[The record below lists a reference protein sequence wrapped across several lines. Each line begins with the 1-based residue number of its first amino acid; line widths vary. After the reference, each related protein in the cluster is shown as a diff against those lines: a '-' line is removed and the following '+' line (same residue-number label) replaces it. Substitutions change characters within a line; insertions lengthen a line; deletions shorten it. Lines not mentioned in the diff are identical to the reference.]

1 MLRHKCMSKS
11 NLKDRG
17 DPTLIKKI
25 IKKSVKA
32 KERVRETKLEIGKE
46 CEYVIR

>member
-1 MLRHKCMSKS
+1 MSKS

-17 DPTLIKKI
+17 DPTLTKQI

-32 KERVRETKLEIGKE
+32 KERIRETKLKLGKE
-46 CEYVIR
+46 CEHVIR